1 MVFSNFG
8 LFDVLFFNLV
18 LNFVLLY
25 GLFELLFLFLVG
37 EIYEEVN
44 CYVYKGRL
52 NNE

>member
-18 LNFVLLY
+18 LYFVLLC